1 MCMDSNK
8 TDKQL
13 SRNPVQSQC
22 QIIVIRRLTDNSVP
36 DPYHVGG
43 YSAISCDTAA
53 RLARGVLTYKW
64 YASLSQR
71 PNILIKYAGTPAA
84 AAADAA
90 PMRKL
95 CPEYPVWSMLAVR
108 RVFLTIRTNWSHVSG
123 EPSA

>member
-1 MCMDSNK
+1 MDSNK

-36 DPYHVGG
+36 GPYHVGG
-43 YSAISCDTAA
+43 YLAISCVTAA
-53 RLARGVLTYKW
+53 GLSRGVLTYKW

-71 PNILIKYAGTPAA
+71 PNILIKHAGTP

-108 RVFLTIRTNWSHVSG
+108 KVS
-123 EPSA
+123 